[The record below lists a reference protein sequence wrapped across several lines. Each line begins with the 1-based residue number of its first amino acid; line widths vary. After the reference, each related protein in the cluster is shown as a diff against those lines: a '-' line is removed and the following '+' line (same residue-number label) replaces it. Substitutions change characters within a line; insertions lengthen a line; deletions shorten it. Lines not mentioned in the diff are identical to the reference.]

1 MNEEVANL
9 SDLVALLALFGEGE
23 EEEEDPELKDLC
35 SEVKEKALEA
45 ERMVGII

>member
-1 MNEEVANL
+1 MNEKIANL

-23 EEEEDPELKDLC
+23 EEDPELKDLC
-35 SEVKEKALEA
+35 LGVKEKALEA